1 MVTDSY
7 ILTLQDF
14 AAGLLSFRAA
24 NGWYSGQPG
33 SVCLPLHPGFYPGMY
48 LTQDGTAGNIFEA
61 LRLRDPDRGA
71 GTRPLAGSPCLP
83 SGHGLPVVGYYAAIS
98 DELSAARQTLAEAR
112 TCANTRPMQETE
124 RHQRQILNTFAAN
137 RLAELRR
144 QFPALCRWHALPPPA
159 PEPEPD
165 LW

>member
-1 MVTDSY
+1 VVTDSY

-14 AAGLLSFRAA
+14 AAGLLSLRAA
-24 NGWYSGQPG
+24 NGRYSGQPG

-71 GTRPLAGSPCLP
+71 GTRPRAGSTCLP
-83 SGHGLPVVGYYAAIS
+83 SGHGLPVVGYYVAIS
-98 DELSAARQTLAEAR
+98 DELAAARQTLAEAR
-112 TCANTRPMQETE
+112 TCADTRPMQETE
-124 RHQRQILNTFAAN
+124 RRQRQILNTFAAN
-137 RLAELRR
+137 RLAELSR
-144 QFPALCRWHALPPPA
+144 QFPALCRWQAA
-159 PEPEPD
+159 PEPD